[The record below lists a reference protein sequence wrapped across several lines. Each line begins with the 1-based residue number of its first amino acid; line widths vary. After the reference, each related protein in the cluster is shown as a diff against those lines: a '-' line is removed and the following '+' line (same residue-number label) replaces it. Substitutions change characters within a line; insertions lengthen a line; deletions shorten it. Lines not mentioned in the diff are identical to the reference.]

1 MFNDFFL
8 IRLPPARSAHGAAI
22 YKNNLWIFAGYDGN
36 KRFLSGHVNITECL
50 LKKKKKKK
58 ETVASPLR
66 HISYIGIDNKSLVF
80 RSKGTAQW

>member
-58 ETVASPLR
+58 KKKKNS
-66 HISYIGIDNKSLVF
+66 GKSSQAHLLYCNWQKK
-80 RSKGTAQW
+80 SSI

>member
-50 LKKKKKKK
+50 LKKKKKWN
-58 ETVASPLR
+58 R
-66 HISYIGIDNKSLVF
+66 GKSSQAHLLYCNWQQK
-80 RSKGTAQW
+80 SSI

>member
-50 LKKKKKKK
+50 
-58 ETVASPLR
+58 S
-66 HISYIGIDNKSLVF
+66 GKSSQAHLLYWNWQQK
-80 RSKGTAQW
+80 SSI

>member
-1 MFNDFFL
+1 MIFFL

-58 ETVASPLR
+58 KKQWQVLSGTSPILELTT
-66 HISYIGIDNKSLVF
+66 KV
-80 RSKGTAQW
+80 

>member
-36 KRFLSGHVNITECL
+36 KRFLSGHVNKMSLE
-50 LKKKKKKK
+50 KKKKK
-58 ETVASPLR
+58 TVASPLR
-66 HISYIGIDNKSLVF
+66 HISYIVIDKKSLVF
-80 RSKGTAQW
+80 RSKGTVQW

>member
-36 KRFLSGHVNITECL
+36 KSLLYGNFNIT
-50 LKKKKKKK
+50 
-58 ETVASPLR
+58 
-66 HISYIGIDNKSLVF
+66 
-80 RSKGTAQW
+80 

>member
-50 LKKKKKKK
+50 LKKKKKEKK
-58 ETVASPLR
+58 RNS
-66 HISYIGIDNKSLVF
+66 GKSSQAHLLYCNWQQK
-80 RSKGTAQW
+80 SSI

>member
-50 LKKKKKKK
+50 LKKKK
-58 ETVASPLR
+58 TVASPLR
-66 HISYIGIDNKSLVF
+66 HISYIVIDNKSLVF
-80 RSKGTAQW
+80 RSKGTAQWLR

>member
-1 MFNDFFL
+1 MIFFL

-58 ETVASPLR
+58 KKQGQVLSGTSPILELTT
-66 HISYIGIDNKSLVF
+66 KV
-80 RSKGTAQW
+80 

>member
-1 MFNDFFL
+1 MIFFL

-58 ETVASPLR
+58 
-66 HISYIGIDNKSLVF
+66 K
-80 RSKGTAQW
+80 